1 VTLAIVLLLRDDGDD
16 DDVTKG
22 SVLALALALAL
33 IMNWRLPRS
42 RVIATASLD
51 CHGQE
56 VWSHHRQPP
65 SPLIDGRLIVQYRRS
80 NPSQGQPRRWRW
92 KQKRAGEMAP
102 YVHYR
107 KPKNGRE
114 EIVQN
119 STYGLHQSHCVCQI

>member
-22 SVLALALALAL
+22 SVLALALAL

-92 KQKRAGEMAP
+92 KQK
-102 YVHYR
+102 
-107 KPKNGRE
+107 
-114 EIVQN
+114 
-119 STYGLHQSHCVCQI
+119 